1 MDANNLF
8 DAIGYF
14 KKLCLANKL
23 AVTYE
28 FHPCTCSGIHSLQEV
43 LQEFRYHSAFFA
55 VDDTNDGVTEKR
67 SGGYFK
73 KRTFT
78 VFLLKSYRI
87 DDMDDRQKSLDVC
100 RQLFRQIHSR
110 LIRDKENLDNELVY
124 LDTEKI
130 LSRELGRYFINGCTG
145 LYFMAEVSEPT
156 NLCYNEQEW
165 TE

>member
-14 KKLCLANKL
+14 QELCSKNKL
-23 AVTYE
+23 AKKHE
-28 FHPCTCSGIHSLQEV
+28 FHPCTCSGIHSLQGV

-87 DDMDDRQKSLDVC
+87 DDMADRQNSLDVC
-100 RQLFRQIHSR
+100 RQLFRQVHSR

-130 LSRELGRYFINGCTG
+130 FSRELGRYFINGCTG

-156 NLCYNEQEW
+156 NLCYDEQEW
-165 TE
+165 EE